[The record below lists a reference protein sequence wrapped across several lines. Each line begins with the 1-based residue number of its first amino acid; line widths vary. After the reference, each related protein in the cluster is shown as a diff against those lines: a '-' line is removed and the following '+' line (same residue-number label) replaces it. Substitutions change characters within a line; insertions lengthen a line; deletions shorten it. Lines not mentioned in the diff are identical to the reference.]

1 MGCGEETKGR
11 DAAGTERNL
20 RSVMGLR
27 GWRVREAAP
36 ANNSLWKLRRQ
47 SRWPQGCGEAS
58 PAKPEVSAP
67 KIKSD

>member
-36 ANNSLWKLRRQ
+36 ANNSLWKLRR
-47 SRWPQGCGEAS
+47 
-58 PAKPEVSAP
+58 
-67 KIKSD
+67 